1 MKTNFFATIAPFL
14 GSMNLTLTVAKGSG
28 DTVVVSLLPQPRIK
42 DNAKDSVQPMV
53 IRGTIEELDEEFFN
67 AIKEPMTKV
76 TGIVIEIDNFEKG
89 AERLAEENKHQAEL
103 KTQAK
108 KNKEKVANMIIKANE
123 FITAKDFKNA
133 EKELD
138 KAIKLTPGT
147 HAVNQLAKNIEDAKP
162 AKNQVDLFVEAE
174 KADAVTAPV
183 IADESGK
190 QIGFDNTTVDNENDL
205 PESPNQLEIENNRIV
220 HSNPMSE
227 AEIEVLQ
234 DELDDKANFQVESVN
249 KFNYE
254 S

>member
-138 KAIKLTPGT
+138 KAIKESE
-147 HAVNQLAKNIEDAKP
+147 KE
-162 AKNQVDLFVEAE
+162 LF
-174 KADAVTAPV
+174 
-183 IADESGK
+183 
-190 QIGFDNTTVDNENDL
+190 
-205 PESPNQLEIENNRIV
+205 
-220 HSNPMSE
+220 
-227 AEIEVLQ
+227 
-234 DELDDKANFQVESVN
+234 
-249 KFNYE
+249 
-254 S
+254 

>member
-42 DNAKDSVQPMV
+42 DNAKDNVQPMV
-53 IRGTIEELDEEFFN
+53 IRGTIKELDEEFFN

-89 AERLAEENKHQAEL
+89 AEKLAEENKHQAEL
-103 KTQAK
+103 KAQAK
-108 KNKEKVANMIIKANE
+108 KNKEKVAKIIIKANE

-138 KAIKLTPGT
+138 KAIKLTPG
-147 HAVNQLAKNIEDAKP
+147 AANVNKLSKDLEDAKP
-162 AKNQVDLFVEAE
+162 IKNQVDLFVEAQ

-190 QIGFDNTTVDNENDL
+190 EIKNQL

-227 AEIEVLQ
+227 EEIEVLQ

-254 S
+254 P

>member
-28 DTVVVSLLPQPRIK
+28 DTVIVSLLPQPRIK
-42 DNAKDSVQPMV
+42 DNAKESVQPMV

-89 AERLAEENKHQAEL
+89 AEKLAEDNKAKDAIKAE
-103 KTQAK
+103 AK
-108 KNKEKVANMIIKANE
+108 KNKDKADKIVKKAE
-123 FITAKDFKNA
+123 ELFEAKDYDKA
-133 EKELD
+133 EKELA
-138 KAIKLTPGT
+138 KAIALTPGT
-147 HAVNQLAKNIEDAKP
+147 PAINKLSNSINDAKEALKP
-162 AKNQVDLFVEAE
+162 KDQVDIFSAIEEVKE
-174 KADAVTAPV
+174 
-183 IADESGK
+183 
-190 QIGFDNTTVDNENDL
+190 QL
-205 PESPNQLEIENNRIV
+205 PESPNELEIENNRIV

-249 KFNYE
+249 NFNYE

>member
-28 DTVVVSLLPQPRIK
+28 DTVIVSLLPQPRIK

-76 TGIVIEIDNFEKG
+76 TGIVIEIESFEKG
-89 AERLAEENKHQAEL
+89 AEKLAEDNKAKDAIKAE
-103 KTQAK
+103 AK
-108 KNKEKVANMIIKANE
+108 KNKDKSDKIVKKAQE
-123 FITAKDFKNA
+123 LFEAKDYDKA
-133 EKELD
+133 EKELA
-138 KAIKLTPGT
+138 KAIALTPGT
-147 HAVNQLAKNIEDAKP
+147 PAINKLSNSINDAKEALKP
-162 AKNQVDLFVEAE
+162 KDQVDIFSAIEEVKE
-174 KADAVTAPV
+174 
-183 IADESGK
+183 
-190 QIGFDNTTVDNENDL
+190 QL
-205 PESPNQLEIENNRIV
+205 PESPNKLEIENNRIV

-254 S
+254 P

>member
-89 AERLAEENKHQAEL
+89 AEKLAEDNKAKDAIKAE
-103 KTQAK
+103 AK
-108 KNKEKVANMIIKANE
+108 KNKDKADKIVKKAQE
-123 FITAKDFKNA
+123 LFDAEDYDKA
-133 EKELD
+133 EKELA
-138 KAIKLTPGT
+138 KAIALTPGT
-147 HAVNQLAKNIEDAKP
+147 PAINKLSNSINDAKEALKP
-162 AKNQVDLFVEAE
+162 KDQVDIFSAIEEVKE
-174 KADAVTAPV
+174 
-183 IADESGK
+183 
-190 QIGFDNTTVDNENDL
+190 QL
-205 PESPNQLEIENNRIV
+205 PESPNKLEIENNRIV

-254 S
+254 P

>member
-53 IRGTIEELDEEFFN
+53 IRGTIEELDNEFFN

-89 AERLAEENKHQAEL
+89 AEKLAEENKHQAEL
-103 KTQAK
+103 KAQAK
-108 KNKEKVANMIIKANE
+108 KNKEKVAKIIIKANE
-123 FITAKDFKNA
+123 FITDKDFNNA

-138 KAIKLTPGT
+138 KAIKLTPG
-147 HAVNQLAKNIEDAKP
+147 AANVNKLSKDLEDAKP
-162 AKNQVDLFVEAE
+162 IKNQVDLFVEAQ

-183 IADESGK
+183 IANESGK
-190 QIGFDNTTVDNENDL
+190 EIKNEL

-234 DELDDKANFQVESVN
+234 DELDAKAQFQVESVN

-254 S
+254 P

>member
-53 IRGTIEELDEEFFN
+53 IRGTIEELDNEFFN

-89 AERLAEENKHQAEL
+89 AEKLAEENKHQAEL
-103 KTQAK
+103 KAQAK
-108 KNKEKVANMIIKANE
+108 KNKEKVAKIIIKANE

-138 KAIKLTPGT
+138 KAIKLTPG
-147 HAVNQLAKNIEDAKP
+147 AANVNKLSKDLEDAKP
-162 AKNQVDLFVEAE
+162 IKNQVDLFVEAQ

-183 IADESGK
+183 IANELGK
-190 QIGFDNTTVDNENDL
+190 EIKNEL

-220 HSNPMSE
+220 HSAPMSE

-234 DELDDKANFQVESVN
+234 DELDAKAQFQVESVN

-254 S
+254 P

>member
-42 DNAKDSVQPMV
+42 DNAKDNVQPMV

-89 AERLAEENKHQAEL
+89 AEKLAEENKHKAEL
-103 KTQAK
+103 KAQAK
-108 KNKEKVANMIIKANE
+108 KNKEKVAKIIIKANE

-138 KAIKLTPGT
+138 KAIKLTPG
-147 HAVNQLAKNIEDAKP
+147 AANVNKLSKDLEDAKP
-162 AKNQVDLFVEAE
+162 IENQVDLFVEAQ

-190 QIGFDNTTVDNENDL
+190 EIKNQL

-234 DELDDKANFQVESVN
+234 DELDAKAQFQVESVN

-254 S
+254 P

>member
-53 IRGTIEELDEEFFN
+53 IRGTIEELDNEFFN

-89 AERLAEENKHQAEL
+89 AEKLAEENKHQAEL
-103 KTQAK
+103 KAQAK
-108 KNKEKVANMIIKANE
+108 KNKEKVAKIIIKANE
-123 FITAKDFKNA
+123 FITAKDFNNA

-138 KAIKLTPGT
+138 KAIKLTPG
-147 HAVNQLAKNIEDAKP
+147 AANVNKLSKDLEDAKP
-162 AKNQVDLFVEAE
+162 IKNQVDLFVEAQ

-183 IADESGK
+183 IANESGK
-190 QIGFDNTTVDNENDL
+190 EIKNEL

-254 S
+254 P

>member
-42 DNAKDSVQPMV
+42 DNAKNSVQPMV

-89 AERLAEENKHQAEL
+89 AEKLAEDNKAKDAIKAE
-103 KTQAK
+103 AK
-108 KNKEKVANMIIKANE
+108 KNKDKADKIVKKAQE
-123 FITAKDFKNA
+123 LFDAEDYDKA
-133 EKELD
+133 EKELA
-138 KAIKLTPGT
+138 KAIALTPGT
-147 HAVNQLAKNIEDAKP
+147 PAINKLSNSINDAKEALKP
-162 AKNQVDLFVEAE
+162 KDQVDIFSAIEEV
-174 KADAVTAPV
+174 
-183 IADESGK
+183 K
-190 QIGFDNTTVDNENDL
+190 QEL
-205 PESPNQLEIENNRIV
+205 PESPNKLEIENNRIV

-254 S
+254 P

>member
-28 DTVVVSLLPQPRIK
+28 DTVIVSLLPQPRIK
-42 DNAKDSVQPMV
+42 DNAKESVQPMV

-89 AERLAEENKHQAEL
+89 AEKLAEDNKAKDAIKAE
-103 KTQAK
+103 AK
-108 KNKEKVANMIIKANE
+108 KNKDKADKIVKKAE
-123 FITAKDFKNA
+123 ELFEAKDYDKA
-133 EKELD
+133 EKELA
-138 KAIKLTPGT
+138 KAIALTPGT
-147 HAVNQLAKNIEDAKP
+147 PAINKRSNSINDAKEALKP
-162 AKNQVDLFVEAE
+162 KDQVDIFSAIEEVKE
-174 KADAVTAPV
+174 
-183 IADESGK
+183 
-190 QIGFDNTTVDNENDL
+190 QL
-205 PESPNQLEIENNRIV
+205 PESPNKLEIENNRIIQ
-220 HSNPMSE
+220 SNPMSE

-234 DELDDKANFQVESVN
+234 DELDAKSNFQVESVN

>member
-28 DTVVVSLLPQPRIK
+28 DTVIVSLLPQPRIK
-42 DNAKDSVQPMV
+42 DNAKESVQPMV

-76 TGIVIEIDNFEKG
+76 TGIVIEIESFEKG
-89 AERLAEENKHQAEL
+89 AEKLAEDNKAKDAIKAE
-103 KTQAK
+103 AK
-108 KNKEKVANMIIKANE
+108 KNKDKSDKIVKKAQE
-123 FITAKDFKNA
+123 LFEAKDYDKA
-133 EKELD
+133 EKELA
-138 KAIKLTPGT
+138 KAIALTPGT
-147 HAVNQLAKNIEDAKP
+147 PAINKLSNSINDAKEALKP
-162 AKNQVDLFVEAE
+162 KDQVDIFSAIEEVKE
-174 KADAVTAPV
+174 
-183 IADESGK
+183 
-190 QIGFDNTTVDNENDL
+190 QL
-205 PESPNQLEIENNRIV
+205 PESPNKLEIENNRIV

-254 S
+254 P

>member
-1 MKTNFFATIAPFL
+1 MKTNIFATIAPFL

-28 DTVVVSLLPQPRIK
+28 DTVIVSLLPQPRIK

-53 IRGTIEELDEEFFN
+53 IRGTIKELDEEFFN

-89 AERLAEENKHQAEL
+89 ADKLAEDNKAKDAIKAE
-103 KTQAK
+103 AK
-108 KNKEKVANMIIKANE
+108 KNKDKADK
-123 FITAKDFKNA
+123 IVRKA
-133 EKELD
+133 EDLFEAKELD
-138 KAIKLTPGT
+138 KAEKELAKAIVLTPGT
-147 HAVNQLAKNIEDAKP
+147 PAINKLSNSIKDAKEALKP
-162 AKNQVDLFVEAE
+162 KDQVDIFSAIEEVKE
-174 KADAVTAPV
+174 
-183 IADESGK
+183 
-190 QIGFDNTTVDNENDL
+190 QL
-205 PESPNQLEIENNRIV
+205 PESPNKLEIENNRIV

-249 KFNYE
+249 NFYYE

>member
-28 DTVVVSLLPQPRIK
+28 DTVIVSLLPQPRIK

-67 AIKEPMTKV
+67 AIKEPMNKV

-89 AERLAEENKHQAEL
+89 ADKLAEDNKAKDAIKAE
-103 KTQAK
+103 AK
-108 KNKEKVANMIIKANE
+108 KNKDKADKIVKKAE
-123 FITAKDFKNA
+123 ELFEAKDYDGA
-133 EKELD
+133 EKELA
-138 KAIKLTPGT
+138 KAIALTPGT
-147 HAVNQLAKNIEDAKP
+147 PAINKLSNSIKDAKVP
-162 AKNQVDLFVEAE
+162 EAQVDIFSSIEEVKE
-174 KADAVTAPV
+174 
-183 IADESGK
+183 
-190 QIGFDNTTVDNENDL
+190 QL
-205 PESPNQLEIENNRIV
+205 PESPNELEIENNRIIQ
-220 HSNPMSE
+220 SNPMSE

-234 DELDDKANFQVESVN
+234 DELDNKANFQVESVN

>member
-14 GSMNLTLTVAKGSG
+14 GSMNLTLTVAKSSG

-42 DNAKDSVQPMV
+42 DNAKDSIQPMV

-89 AERLAEENKHQAEL
+89 AEKLAEDNKAKEAIKAE
-103 KTQAK
+103 AK
-108 KNKEKVANMIIKANE
+108 KNKDKADKIVKKAQE
-123 FITAKDFKNA
+123 LFDAEDYDKA
-133 EKELD
+133 EKELA
-138 KAIKLTPGT
+138 KAIALTPGT
-147 HAVNQLAKNIEDAKP
+147 PAINKLSNSINDAKEALKP
-162 AKNQVDLFVEAE
+162 KDQVDIFSAIEEV
-174 KADAVTAPV
+174 
-183 IADESGK
+183 K
-190 QIGFDNTTVDNENDL
+190 QEL
-205 PESPNQLEIENNRIV
+205 PESPNKLEIENNRIV

-254 S
+254 P

>member
-53 IRGTIEELDEEFFN
+53 IRGTIEELDQEFFN

-89 AERLAEENKHQAEL
+89 AEKLAEENKHQAEL
-103 KTQAK
+103 KAQAK
-108 KNKEKVANMIIKANE
+108 KNKEKVAKIIIKANE

-138 KAIKLTPGT
+138 KAIKLTPG
-147 HAVNQLAKNIEDAKP
+147 AANVNKLSKDLEDAKP
-162 AKNQVDLFVEAE
+162 IKNQVDLFVEAQ

-190 QIGFDNTTVDNENDL
+190 EIKNQL

-220 HSNPMSE
+220 HSAPMSE

-234 DELDDKANFQVESVN
+234 DELDAKAQFQVESVN

-254 S
+254 P

>member
-53 IRGTIEELDEEFFN
+53 IRGTIEELDNEFFN

-89 AERLAEENKHQAEL
+89 AEKLAEENKHQAEL
-103 KTQAK
+103 KAQAK
-108 KNKEKVANMIIKANE
+108 KNKEKVAKIIIKANE
-123 FITAKDFKNA
+123 FITAKDFNNA

-138 KAIKLTPGT
+138 KAIKLTPG
-147 HAVNQLAKNIEDAKP
+147 AANVNKLSKDLEDAKP
-162 AKNQVDLFVEAE
+162 IKNQVDLFVEAQ
-174 KADAVTAPV
+174 KVDAVTAPV

-190 QIGFDNTTVDNENDL
+190 EIKNEL

-234 DELDDKANFQVESVN
+234 DELDAKAQFQVESVN

-254 S
+254 P

>member
-89 AERLAEENKHQAEL
+89 AEKLAEENKHQAEL
-103 KTQAK
+103 KAQAK
-108 KNKEKVANMIIKANE
+108 KNKEKSDKIIKKVQELFDAQE
-123 FITAKDFKNA
+123 LDKAK
-133 EKELD
+133 KELE

-147 HAVNQLAKNIEDAKP
+147 TSVNSLHRKITDAIDEAEKNKT
-162 AKNQVDLFVEAE
+162 QTDLFVQAQE
-174 KADAVTAPV
+174 ADAKSAPV
-183 IADESGK
+183 IANESGK
-190 QIGFDNTTVDNENDL
+190 EIKNEL
-205 PESPNQLEIENNRIV
+205 PESPNQLEIENNRII
-220 HSNPMSE
+220 HSAPMSE

-234 DELDDKANFQVESVN
+234 DELDAKAQFQVESVN

-254 S
+254 P

>member
-42 DNAKDSVQPMV
+42 DNAKDNVQPMV
-53 IRGTIEELDEEFFN
+53 IRGTIEELDQEFFN

-89 AERLAEENKHQAEL
+89 AEKLAEENKHQAEL
-103 KTQAK
+103 KAQAK
-108 KNKEKVANMIIKANE
+108 KNKEKVDKIIIKANE

-138 KAIKLTPGT
+138 KAIKLTPG
-147 HAVNQLAKNIEDAKP
+147 AANVNKLAKDLEDAKP
-162 AKNQVDLFVEAE
+162 IENQVDLFVEAQ
-174 KADAVTAPV
+174 KTDAVTAPV

-190 QIGFDNTTVDNENDL
+190 EIKNQL

-220 HSNPMSE
+220 HSAPMSE

-234 DELDDKANFQVESVN
+234 DELDAKAQFQVESVN

-254 S
+254 P

>member
-53 IRGTIEELDEEFFN
+53 IRGTIEELDNEFFN
-67 AIKEPMTKV
+67 AIKEPMTEV

-89 AERLAEENKHQAEL
+89 AEKLAEENKHQAEL
-103 KTQAK
+103 KAQAK
-108 KNKEKVANMIIKANE
+108 KNKEKVAKIIIKANE
-123 FITAKDFKNA
+123 FITAKDFNNA

-138 KAIKLTPGT
+138 KAIKLTPG
-147 HAVNQLAKNIEDAKP
+147 AANVNKLSKDLEDAKP
-162 AKNQVDLFVEAE
+162 IKNQVDLFVEAQ

-183 IADESGK
+183 IANESGK
-190 QIGFDNTTVDNENDL
+190 EIKNEL

-234 DELDDKANFQVESVN
+234 DELDAKAQFQVESVN

-254 S
+254 P

>member
-53 IRGTIEELDEEFFN
+53 IRGTIEELDNEFFN

-89 AERLAEENKHQAEL
+89 AEKLAEENKHQAEL
-103 KTQAK
+103 KAQAK
-108 KNKEKVANMIIKANE
+108 KNKEKVAKIIIKANE
-123 FITAKDFKNA
+123 FITAKDFNNA

-138 KAIKLTPGT
+138 KAIKLTPG
-147 HAVNQLAKNIEDAKP
+147 AANVNKLSKDLEDAKP
-162 AKNQVDLFVEAE
+162 IKNQVDLFVEAQ

-183 IADESGK
+183 IANESGK
-190 QIGFDNTTVDNENDL
+190 EIKNEL

-234 DELDDKANFQVESVN
+234 DELDAKAQFQVESVN

-254 S
+254 P

>member
-28 DTVVVSLLPQPRIK
+28 DTVIVSLLPQPRIK
-42 DNAKDSVQPMV
+42 DNAKDSIQPMV

-76 TGIVIEIDNFEKG
+76 TGIVIEIESFEKG
-89 AERLAEENKHQAEL
+89 AEKLAEDNKAKDAIKAE
-103 KTQAK
+103 AK
-108 KNKEKVANMIIKANE
+108 KNKDKSDKIVKKAQE
-123 FITAKDFKNA
+123 LFEAKDYDKA
-133 EKELD
+133 EKELA
-138 KAIKLTPGT
+138 KAIALTPGT
-147 HAVNQLAKNIEDAKP
+147 PAINKLSNSINDAKEALKP
-162 AKNQVDLFVEAE
+162 KDQVDIFSAIEEVKE
-174 KADAVTAPV
+174 
-183 IADESGK
+183 
-190 QIGFDNTTVDNENDL
+190 QL
-205 PESPNQLEIENNRIV
+205 PESPNKLEIENNRIV

-254 S
+254 P

>member
-28 DTVVVSLLPQPRIK
+28 DTVIVSLLPQPRIK
-42 DNAKDSVQPMV
+42 DNAKESVQPMV

-89 AERLAEENKHQAEL
+89 AEKLAEDNKAKDAIKAE
-103 KTQAK
+103 AK
-108 KNKEKVANMIIKANE
+108 KNKDKADKIVKKAE
-123 FITAKDFKNA
+123 ELFEAKDYDKA
-133 EKELD
+133 EKELA
-138 KAIKLTPGT
+138 KAIALTPGT
-147 HAVNQLAKNIEDAKP
+147 PAINKLSNSINDAKEALKP
-162 AKNQVDLFVEAE
+162 KDQVDIFSAIEEVKE
-174 KADAVTAPV
+174 
-183 IADESGK
+183 
-190 QIGFDNTTVDNENDL
+190 QL
-205 PESPNQLEIENNRIV
+205 PESPNELEIENNRIIQ
-220 HSNPMSE
+220 SNPMSE

-234 DELDDKANFQVESVN
+234 DELDAKSNFQVESVN

>member
-42 DNAKDSVQPMV
+42 DNAKDSMQPMV
-53 IRGTIEELDEEFFN
+53 IRGTIQELDEEFFN

-89 AERLAEENKHQAEL
+89 AEKLAEDNKAKDAIKAE
-103 KTQAK
+103 AK
-108 KNKEKVANMIIKANE
+108 KNKDKADKIVKKAQE
-123 FITAKDFKNA
+123 LFDTKDYDKA
-133 EKELD
+133 EKELA
-138 KAIKLTPGT
+138 KAIALTPGT
-147 HAVNQLAKNIEDAKP
+147 PAINKLSNSINDAKEALKP
-162 AKNQVDLFVEAE
+162 KDQVDIFSAIEEV
-174 KADAVTAPV
+174 
-183 IADESGK
+183 K
-190 QIGFDNTTVDNENDL
+190 QEL
-205 PESPNQLEIENNRIV
+205 PESPNKLEIENNRIV
-220 HSNPMSE
+220 HSNPMTE

-254 S
+254 P